1 MGEIEVYEGPGEVV
15 EAEIVDGA
23 TTPGGAVVP
32 MSSAVPHVELDA
44 TTAAIIESGKS
55 AQTRRQ
61 YGADREAFAE
71 WCEREGVQAVPA
83 HPNTLANYMRHQITV
98 PRGKDGRKTSV
109 SLLERSLSAILTWH
123 TEQEYPK
130 PLTEKARAVINAY
143 KKWLAENKEPAATP
157 KRAAPA
163 VPDKLRAMLKG
174 VDRTTLR
181 GKRDAALLLVGFA
194 IAGRASELEPC
205 DIDSFERTTD
215 GYDTSVYRKKV
226 KVHTDNVILYG
237 SDPET
242 CPVRALDAYREAL
255 REEGRTTGAL
265 WIRIDRH
272 GRVAPPM
279 YRKGVPIGDP
289 EGRMTAEAIAD
300 VVTRLAEA
308 AGFEGKWTA
317 HSLRRGFATAA
328 RKAGHDLV
336 RIGRTGGWADGSKSL
351 LKYLEDVDRVSE
363 SPLVGIGL

>member
-1 MGEIEVYEGPGEVV
+1 MPDIELYEPAV
-15 EAEIVDGA
+15 EAEIVEDS
-23 TTPGGAVVP
+23 TTPGATVVP
-32 MSSAVPHVELDA
+32 MSSAVPHVELHPE
-44 TTAAIIESGKS
+44 TAAIIETGKS

-61 YGADREAFAE
+61 YGADREAYAE

-83 HPNTLANYMRHQITV
+83 HPNTLANYMRHQMTI

-109 SLLERSLSAILTWH
+109 SLLERSLSSILTWH
-123 TEQEYPK
+123 EEQEYPK
-130 PLTEKARAVINAY
+130 PITKPARAVINAY
-143 KKWLAENKEPAATP
+143 KKWLAENKDAAATP

-163 VPDKLRAMLKG
+163 VPDKLRAMLAE
-174 VDRTTLR
+174 VDRTTLK
-181 GKRDAALLLVGFA
+181 GKRDAALLLIGFA

-205 DIDSFERTTD
+205 DINSFERTAD
-215 GYDTSVYRKKV
+215 GLDTTVYRRKV
-226 KVHTDNVILYG
+226 KVHTENVILYG
-237 SDPET
+237 SDPNT
-242 CPVRALDAYREAL
+242 CPVRAYDAYVEAL
-255 REEGRTTGAL
+255 KEVGRTEGPL
-265 WIRIDRH
+265 FIRIDRH

-279 YRKGVPIGDP
+279 YRRGVPIGDP

-300 VVTRLAEA
+300 VVTALAEG
-308 AGFEGKWTA
+308 AGFAGKWTA

-351 LKYLEDVDRVSE
+351 LKYLEDVDRVKE